1 MRSMSRNILIGMI
14 ALAMVLSFSLVEQV
28 EAQET
33 WGIALEEIEGS
44 VQDAWAQEFK
54 KRIEEETDGE
64 VEVVIYPYGQLGTGM
79 GDLAESAQMGN
90 VEFTMTSPSVVSG
103 LVPEA
108 RLFSLHYIW
117 PDSLELTAD
126 VLAESDAIHEHLAGA
141 FEEKDLHLLSLFPEG
156 WQVWTANDEIRTP
169 EDMEDLKIRV
179 MPDSILSAQ
188 YRNYGADP
196 TQMDYSEVY
205 SGLQLGSIDAQVNP
219 VFAIEEMA
227 FYEQQEYLIWGGT
240 VPYVGG
246 VSAGLDFWN
255 SLDPEMQELVSEV
268 ATDLNEY
275 IYEMQDEYNTERL
288 DIIRENDSDIKVVE
302 LSEDER
308 AEFKELAEPVWDEY
322 VDDVGDVGQTMLD
335 IILEDIENA
344 KEDHDL

>member
-1 MRSMSRNILIGMI
+1 
-14 ALAMVLSFSLVEQV
+14 
-28 EAQET
+28 
-33 WGIALEEIEGS
+33 
-44 VQDAWAQEFK
+44 
-54 KRIEEETDGE
+54 
-64 VEVVIYPYGQLGTGM
+64 
-79 GDLAESAQMGN
+79 
-90 VEFTMTSPSVVSG
+90 
-103 LVPEA
+103 
-108 RLFSLHYIW
+108 
-117 PDSLELTAD
+117 
-126 VLAESDAIHEHLAGA
+126 
-141 FEEKDLHLLSLFPEG
+141 
-156 WQVWTANDEIRTP
+156 
-169 EDMEDLKIRV
+169 
-179 MPDSILSAQ
+179 SILSAQ

-219 VFAIEEMA
+219 IFAIEEMA
-227 FYEQQEYLIWGGT
+227 FYEQQDYLIWGGT

-288 DIIRENDSDIKVVE
+288 DIIRENDPDIKVVE

-308 AEFKELAEPVWDEY
+308 AEFRELAEPVWDEY
-322 VDDVGDVGQTMLD
+322 VDDVGDIGQTMLD

-344 KEDHDL
+344 KEDYGL